1 MFSEVMSFQSSD
13 TSIRFGLWL
22 FFTRVAL
29 GALFDA
35 VLVRLEVVLESF
47 CGILCGGMASSAWAG
62 EWRDF
67 EDRPVGLAVVI
78 GMS

>member
-1 MFSEVMSFQSSD
+1 M
-13 TSIRFGLWL
+13 T
-22 FFTRVAL
+22 VAL
-29 GALFDA
+29 GAVFDA
-35 VLVRLEVVLESF
+35 VLVRFGGGFGEF
-47 CGILCGGMASSAWAG
+47 CGVLCGGMASSAWAG